1 MIVKVSFSEKHVF
14 TVTARQNIHGVI
26 LLKFHPFFDR
36 FVNFKALPFVECP
49 QLTVFEIV
57 NEDDGHCSSS
67 NSYKVMCVDIQVV
80 WIDMQ
85 LLGVERIDSGWN
97 CS

>member
-1 MIVKVSFSEKHVF
+1 M
-14 TVTARQNIHGVI
+14 
-26 LLKFHPFFDR
+26 KFHPFFDR

-49 QLTVFEIV
+49 QLAVFEIV